1 MPDVWENTRSR
12 WESVRHAVEGGGPA
26 PGPEAATLHGRI
38 GLSVNPVAI
47 TGEAGA
53 GKTVLYDALTQSIRS
68 GDSDSARS
76 PDIEKHATVLRSGSR
91 RTRAAVTVIPG
102 QLSAQ
107 RERALTDTMRGDASP
122 HGIVHVVCWGH
133 NRIWQRGAQ
142 RDVHEAIAAQ
152 GGPVDQEAVRN
163 WHRRKEAAD
172 FRLLVD
178 AIIDGQL
185 AQRLRW
191 LIVAVSKSDLY
202 WDRLGEARDHYIP
215 GGSRRESSF
224 AALMRDLQNE
234 TSLRLSVLPMASRL
248 IRHQFL
254 PGLPAQTSQLDDAQI
269 GALRTHFG
277 QELQAF
283 ITQRNGG

>member
-12 WESVRHAVEGGGPA
+12 WESVRHAVDGGGPGA
-26 PGPEAATLHGRI
+26 GAAATALPGRL
-38 GLSVNPVAI
+38 GLSVNPIAV

-53 GKTVLYDALTQSIRS
+53 GKTVLYDALTQAIRT
-68 GDSDSARS
+68 GDSDSSRS
-76 PDIEKHATVLRSGSR
+76 PDIEKHATVLRSGNR

-102 QLSAQ
+102 QLSTQ
-107 RERALTDTMRGDASP
+107 RERALQDTMRGDASP

-133 NRIWQRGAQ
+133 NRIWQRGSQ
-142 RDVHEAIAAQ
+142 RDVHEALAAD
-152 GGPVDQEAVRN
+152 GAVDQETVRN
-163 WHRRKEAAD
+163 WHLRKEAAD

-185 AQRLRW
+185 AKRLRW
-191 LIVAVSKSDLY
+191 LIVAVSKCDLY
-202 WDRLGEARDHYIP
+202 WDRLDEARDHYIP
-215 GGSRRESSF
+215 GRARRESPF
-224 AALMRDLQNE
+224 AALMRDLENE

-248 IRHQFL
+248 IRHQYL
-254 PGLPAQTSQLDDAQI
+254 PGLPVGTSQLDDAQI

-277 QELQAF
+277 QELQTF

>member
-12 WESVRHAVEGGGPA
+12 WESVRHAVDGGGPGA
-26 PGPEAATLHGRI
+26 AVGAATLHGRL
-38 GLSVNPVAI
+38 GLSVNPIAV

-53 GKTVLYDALTQSIRS
+53 GKSVLYDALTQSIRTGD
-68 GDSDSARS
+68 GDSSRS

-102 QLSAQ
+102 QLSTQ
-107 RERALTDTMRGDASP
+107 RERALHDTMRGTASP
-122 HGIVHVVCWGH
+122 QGIVHVVCWGH

-142 RDVHEAIAAQ
+142 CDVHDALAAD
-152 GGPVDQEAVRN
+152 GVVDQEAVRG
-163 WHRRKEAAD
+163 WHLRKEAAD

-185 AQRLRW
+185 ATRLRW
-191 LIVAVSKSDLY
+191 LVVVVSKTDLF
-202 WDRLGEARDHYIP
+202 WDRLDEARDHYIP
-215 GGSRRESSF
+215 GPPGRESPF
-224 AALMRDLQNE
+224 AALLRDLENE

-254 PGLPAQTSQLDDAQI
+254 PGLPAGTSQLDDTQI
-269 GALRTHFG
+269 GALRTHLG
-277 QELQAF
+277 QELQTL
-283 ITQRNGG
+283 ITQRNED

>member
-12 WESVRHAVEGGGPA
+12 WESVRHAVDGGGPGA
-26 PGPEAATLHGRI
+26 AVGAATLHGRL
-38 GLSVNPVAI
+38 GLSVNPIAV

-53 GKTVLYDALTQSIRS
+53 GKSVLYDALTQSIRTGD
-68 GDSDSARS
+68 GDSSRS

-102 QLSAQ
+102 QLSTQ
-107 RERALTDTMRGDASP
+107 RERALHDTMRGAASP
-122 HGIVHVVCWGH
+122 QGIVHVVCWGH

-142 RDVHEAIAAQ
+142 RDVHDALTAD
-152 GGPVDQEAVRN
+152 GVVDQEAVRG
-163 WHRRKEAAD
+163 WHLRKEAAD

-185 AQRLRW
+185 ATRLRW
-191 LIVAVSKSDLY
+191 LVVVVSKTDLY
-202 WDRLGEARDHYIP
+202 WDRLDEARDHYIP
-215 GGSRRESSF
+215 GPPGRESVF
-224 AALMRDLQNE
+224 AALLRDLENE

-254 PGLPAQTSQLDDAQI
+254 PGLPARTSQLDDTQI
-269 GALRTHFG
+269 GALRTHLG
-277 QELQAF
+277 QELQTL
-283 ITQRNGG
+283 ITQRNGD

>member
-12 WESVRHAVEGGGPA
+12 WESVRHAVDGGGPGA
-26 PGPEAATLHGRI
+26 AVGAATLHGRL
-38 GLSVNPVAI
+38 GLSVNPIAV

-53 GKTVLYDALTQSIRS
+53 GKSVLYDALTQSIRTGD
-68 GDSDSARS
+68 GDSSRS

-102 QLSAQ
+102 QLSSQ
-107 RERALTDTMRGDASP
+107 RERALHDTMRGAASP
-122 HGIVHVVCWGH
+122 QGIVHVVCWGH

-142 RDVHEAIAAQ
+142 RDVHDALTAD
-152 GGPVDQEAVRN
+152 GVVDQEAVRG
-163 WHRRKEAAD
+163 WHLRKEAAD

-185 AQRLRW
+185 ATRLRW
-191 LIVAVSKSDLY
+191 LVVVVSKTDLY
-202 WDRLGEARDHYIP
+202 WDRLDEARDHYIP
-215 GGSRRESSF
+215 GPPGRESAF
-224 AALMRDLQNE
+224 AALLRDLENE

-254 PGLPAQTSQLDDAQI
+254 PGLPARTSQLDDTQI
-269 GALRTHFG
+269 GALRTHLG
-277 QELQAF
+277 QELQTL
-283 ITQRNGG
+283 ITQRNGD

>member
-12 WESVRHAVEGGGPA
+12 WESVRHAVDGGGPGA
-26 PGPEAATLHGRI
+26 AVGAATLHGRL
-38 GLSVNPVAI
+38 GLSVNPIAV

-53 GKTVLYDALTQSIRS
+53 GKSVLYDALTQSIRTGD
-68 GDSDSARS
+68 GDSSRS

-102 QLSAQ
+102 QLSTQ
-107 RERALTDTMRGDASP
+107 RERALHDTMRGAASP
-122 HGIVHVVCWGH
+122 QGIVHVVCWGH

-142 RDVHEAIAAQ
+142 RDVHDALTAD
-152 GGPVDQEAVRN
+152 GVVDQEAVRG
-163 WHRRKEAAD
+163 WHLRKEAAD

-185 AQRLRW
+185 ATRLRW
-191 LIVAVSKSDLY
+191 LVVVVSKTDLY
-202 WDRLGEARDHYIP
+202 WDRLDEARDHYIP
-215 GGSRRESSF
+215 GPPGRESAF
-224 AALMRDLQNE
+224 AALLRDLENE

-254 PGLPAQTSQLDDAQI
+254 PGLPARTSQLDDTQI
-269 GALRTHFG
+269 GALRTHLG
-277 QELQAF
+277 QELQTL
-283 ITQRNGG
+283 ITQRNGD

>member
-12 WESVRHAVEGGGPA
+12 WESVRHAVDGGGPGA
-26 PGPEAATLHGRI
+26 AVGAATLHGRL
-38 GLSVNPVAI
+38 GLSVNPIAV

-53 GKTVLYDALTQSIRS
+53 GKSVLYDALTQSIRTGD
-68 GDSDSARS
+68 GDSSRS

-102 QLSAQ
+102 QLSTQ
-107 RERALTDTMRGDASP
+107 RERALHDTMRGTASP
-122 HGIVHVVCWGH
+122 QGIVHVVCWGH

-142 RDVHEAIAAQ
+142 RDVHDALAAD
-152 GGPVDQEAVRN
+152 GVVDQEAVRG
-163 WHRRKEAAD
+163 WHLRKEAAD

-185 AQRLRW
+185 ATRLRW
-191 LIVAVSKSDLY
+191 LVVVVSKTDLF
-202 WDRLGEARDHYIP
+202 WDRLDEARDHYIP
-215 GGSRRESSF
+215 GPPGRESPF
-224 AALMRDLQNE
+224 AALLRDLENE

-254 PGLPAQTSQLDDAQI
+254 PGLPAGTSQLDDTQI
-269 GALRTHFG
+269 GALRTHLG
-277 QELQAF
+277 QELQTL
-283 ITQRNGG
+283 ITQRNED

>member
-12 WESVRHAVEGGGPA
+12 WESVRHAVDGGGPGA
-26 PGPEAATLHGRI
+26 AVGAATLHGRL
-38 GLSVNPVAI
+38 GLSVNPIAV

-53 GKTVLYDALTQSIRS
+53 GKSVLYDALTQSIRTGD
-68 GDSDSARS
+68 GDSSRS

-102 QLSAQ
+102 QLSTQ
-107 RERALTDTMRGDASP
+107 RERALDDTMRGAASP
-122 HGIVHVVCWGH
+122 QGIVHVVCWGH

-142 RDVHEAIAAQ
+142 RDVHDALTAD
-152 GGPVDQEAVRN
+152 GVVDQEAVRG
-163 WHRRKEAAD
+163 WHLRKEAAD

-185 AQRLRW
+185 ATRLRW
-191 LIVAVSKSDLY
+191 LAVVVSKTDLY
-202 WDRLGEARDHYIP
+202 WDRLDEARDHYIP
-215 GGSRRESSF
+215 GPPGRESAF
-224 AALMRDLQNE
+224 AALLRDLENE

-254 PGLPAQTSQLDDAQI
+254 PGLPARTSQLDDTQI
-269 GALRTHFG
+269 GALRTHLG
-277 QELQAF
+277 QELQTL
-283 ITQRNGG
+283 ITQRNGD

>member
-12 WESVRHAVEGGGPA
+12 WESVRHAVDGGGPGA
-26 PGPEAATLHGRI
+26 AVGAATLHGRL
-38 GLSVNPVAI
+38 GLSVNPIAV

-53 GKTVLYDALTQSIRS
+53 GKSVLYDALTQSIRTGD
-68 GDSDSARS
+68 GDSSRS

-102 QLSAQ
+102 QLSTQ
-107 RERALTDTMRGDASP
+107 RERALHDTMRGAASP
-122 HGIVHVVCWGH
+122 QGIVHVVCWGH

-142 RDVHEAIAAQ
+142 RDVHDALAAD
-152 GGPVDQEAVRN
+152 GVVDQEAVRG
-163 WHRRKEAAD
+163 WHLRKEAAD

-185 AQRLRW
+185 ATRLRW
-191 LIVAVSKSDLY
+191 LVVVVSKTDLF
-202 WDRLGEARDHYIP
+202 WDRLDEARDHSIP
-215 GGSRRESSF
+215 GPPRRESPF
-224 AALMRDLQNE
+224 AALLRDLENE

-254 PGLPAQTSQLDDAQI
+254 PGLPAGTSQLDDTQI
-269 GALRTHFG
+269 GALRTHLG
-277 QELQAF
+277 QELQTL
-283 ITQRNGG
+283 ITQRNED

>member
-12 WESVRHAVEGGGPA
+12 WESVRHAVDGGGPGA
-26 PGPEAATLHGRI
+26 AVGAATLHGRL
-38 GLSVNPVAI
+38 GLSVNPIAV

-53 GKTVLYDALTQSIRS
+53 GKSVLYDALTQSIRTGD
-68 GDSDSARS
+68 GDSSRS

-102 QLSAQ
+102 QLSTQ
-107 RERALTDTMRGDASP
+107 RERALHDTMRGAASP
-122 HGIVHVVCWGH
+122 QGIVHVVCWGH

-142 RDVHEAIAAQ
+142 RDVHDALAAD
-152 GGPVDQEAVRN
+152 GVVDQEAVRG
-163 WHRRKEAAD
+163 WHLRKEAAD

-185 AQRLRW
+185 ATRLRW
-191 LIVAVSKSDLY
+191 LVVVVSKTDLF
-202 WDRLGEARDHYIP
+202 WDRLDEARDHYIP
-215 GGSRRESSF
+215 GPPRRESPF
-224 AALMRDLQNE
+224 AALLRDLENE

-254 PGLPAQTSQLDDAQI
+254 PGLPAGTSQLDDTQI
-269 GALRTHFG
+269 GALRTHLG
-277 QELQAF
+277 QELQTL
-283 ITQRNGG
+283 ITQRNED

>member
-12 WESVRHAVEGGGPA
+12 WESVRHAVDGGGPG
-26 PGPEAATLHGRI
+26 PGPGVATLNGRL
-38 GLSVNPVAI
+38 GLSVNPIAV

-53 GKTVLYDALTQSIRS
+53 GKTVLYDALTQSIRT
-68 GDSDSARS
+68 GDSDSTRS
-76 PDIEKHATVLRSGSR
+76 PDIEKHATVLRSGNR
-91 RTRAAVTVIPG
+91 RTRAAITVIPG
-102 QLSAQ
+102 QLSTQ
-107 RERALTDTMRGDASP
+107 RQRALHDTMRGEASP

-133 NRIWQRGAQ
+133 NKIWQRASQ
-142 RDVHEAIAAQ
+142 RDVHEALAAD
-152 GGPVDQEAVRN
+152 GDVDQEAVRN

-185 AQRLRW
+185 AKRLRW
-191 LIVAVSKSDLY
+191 LIVAVSKTDLY
-202 WDRLGEARDHYIP
+202 WDRLDEARDHYIP
-215 GGSRRESSF
+215 GRSRRESPF
-224 AALMRDLQNE
+224 AALMRDLENE

-254 PGLPAQTSQLDDAQI
+254 PGLPVQTSQLDDAQI

-277 QELQAF
+277 QELQSF

>member
-12 WESVRHAVEGGGPA
+12 WESVRHAVDGGGPGA
-26 PGPEAATLHGRI
+26 AVGAATLHGRL
-38 GLSVNPVAI
+38 GLSVNPIAV

-53 GKTVLYDALTQSIRS
+53 GKSVLYDALTQSIRTGD
-68 GDSDSARS
+68 GDSSRS

-102 QLSAQ
+102 QLSTQ
-107 RERALTDTMRGDASP
+107 RERALHDTMRGAASP
-122 HGIVHVVCWGH
+122 QGIVHVVCWGH

-142 RDVHEAIAAQ
+142 RDVHDALAAD
-152 GGPVDQEAVRN
+152 GVVDQEAVRD
-163 WHRRKEAAD
+163 WHLRKEAAD

-185 AQRLRW
+185 ATRLRW
-191 LIVAVSKSDLY
+191 LVVVVSKTDLF
-202 WDRLGEARDHYIP
+202 WDRLDEARDHYIP
-215 GGSRRESSF
+215 GPPRRESPF
-224 AALMRDLQNE
+224 AALLRDLENE

-254 PGLPAQTSQLDDAQI
+254 PGLPAGTSQLDDTQI
-269 GALRTHFG
+269 GALRTHLG
-277 QELQAF
+277 QELQTL
-283 ITQRNGG
+283 ITQRNED

>member
-12 WESVRHAVEGGGPA
+12 WESVRHAVDGGGPGA
-26 PGPEAATLHGRI
+26 GAAATALHGRL
-38 GLSVNPVAI
+38 GLSVNPIAV

-53 GKTVLYDALTQSIRS
+53 GKTVLYDALTQAIRR
-68 GDSDSARS
+68 GDSDSSRS

-91 RTRAAVTVIPG
+91 RIRAAVTVIPG
-102 QLSAQ
+102 QLSTQ
-107 RERALTDTMRGDASP
+107 RERALQDTMRGDASP

-133 NRIWQRGAQ
+133 NRIWQRGSQ
-142 RDVHEAIAAQ
+142 RDVQEALAAD
-152 GGPVDQEAVRN
+152 GAVDQEAVRN
-163 WHRRKEAAD
+163 WHLRKEAAD

-185 AQRLRW
+185 AKRLRW
-191 LIVAVSKSDLY
+191 LIVAVSKCDLY
-202 WDRLGEARDHYIP
+202 WDRLDEARDHYIP
-215 GGSRRESSF
+215 GRARRESPV
-224 AALMRDLQNE
+224 AALMRDLENE

-248 IRHQFL
+248 IRHQYL
-254 PGLPAQTSQLDDAQI
+254 PGLPVGTSQLDDAQI

-277 QELQAF
+277 QELQTF

>member
-12 WESVRHAVEGGGPA
+12 WESVRHAVDGGGPGA
-26 PGPEAATLHGRI
+26 AVGAATLHGRL
-38 GLSVNPVAI
+38 GLSVNPIAV

-53 GKTVLYDALTQSIRS
+53 GKSVLYDALTQSIRTGD
-68 GDSDSARS
+68 GDSSRS

-102 QLSAQ
+102 QLSTQ
-107 RERALTDTMRGDASP
+107 RERALHDTMRGAASP
-122 HGIVHVVCWGH
+122 QGIVHVVCWGH

-142 RDVHEAIAAQ
+142 RDVHDALTAD
-152 GGPVDQEAVRN
+152 GVVDQEAVRG
-163 WHRRKEAAD
+163 WHLRKEAAD

-185 AQRLRW
+185 ATRLRW
-191 LIVAVSKSDLY
+191 LAVVVSKTDLY
-202 WDRLGEARDHYIP
+202 WDRLDEARDHYIP
-215 GGSRRESSF
+215 GPPGRESAF
-224 AALMRDLQNE
+224 AALLRDLENE

-254 PGLPAQTSQLDDAQI
+254 PGLPARTSQLDDTQI
-269 GALRTHFG
+269 GALRTHLG
-277 QELQAF
+277 QELQTL
-283 ITQRNGG
+283 ITQRNGD